1 MKLLFY
7 VLSQTD
13 KLDDFLTALGNRNL
27 CGATVLDATGMAR
40 YLNSRH
46 DNDEIQFLSSLRE
59 FLNPDRVK
67 SNIVLM
73 IVQKEQVQQVV
84 EVIEEVIA
92 PLNTPDSGIVF
103 TVPLDFV
110 KGVSCFAE

>member
-7 VLSQTD
+7 VLSRTD
-13 KLDDFLTALGNRNL
+13 KLDVLLTELGNRKL
-27 CGATVLDATGMAR
+27 CGATVIEATGMAR

-46 DNDEIQFLSSLRE
+46 DDEEIQFLSSLRD
-59 FLNPDRVK
+59 FFSLDRVK
-67 SNIVLM
+67 SNVVFM
-73 IVQKEQVQQVV
+73 VVQNEQVKQVID
-84 EVIEEVIA
+84 VIEETIA
-92 PLNTPDSGIVF
+92 PLDTPDSGIVF